1 MVTSE
6 DFGKGVAW
14 FQGVGADWR
23 MIFEVSDTSE
33 KYAEIRGKHYYCQA
47 QSSPSQAGLRLLYYH
62 YSCRPPTSGLARNS
76 FKTDFWNT
84 KKAEIWY
91 GTFIQPK

>member
-47 QSSPSQAGLRLLYYH
+47 QSSPSQAGLR
-62 YSCRPPTSGLARNS
+62 
-76 FKTDFWNT
+76 
-84 KKAEIWY
+84 
-91 GTFIQPK
+91 